1 MQVVGEVDNTE
12 MLGMTDDMGYLFND
26 TGLPVDDGQVQGPGG
41 WGVRL
46 WPSKPNHSVHPLPS
60 KHHCPPVISLAGAC

>member
-1 MQVVGEVDNTE
+1 MVGEVDNTK

-41 WGVRL
+41 WG
-46 WPSKPNHSVHPLPS
+46 
-60 KHHCPPVISLAGAC
+60 CETLA